1 MKEVKFKVDG
11 MMCGMC
17 EAHVKDAIRKEDSNA
32 KSIKVSHSTG
42 KVSFITSEFNEEKVI
57 GTISDLGY
65 KPSEVSCYEYEKK
78 SFFAGFLKK

>member
-17 EAHVKDAIRKEDSNA
+17 EAHVKDVIRKVDPNA
-32 KSIKVSHSTG
+32 KSIKASHSTG

-57 GTISDLGY
+57 GAISDLGY
-65 KPSEVSCYEYEKK
+65 KSSEVSCSEYEKK
-78 SFFAGFLKK
+78 SLFAGIFRK